1 MRLLDIS
8 YVVAL
13 GFGML
18 AGAPAWTAQADANG
32 LLAMASKPGQQV
44 IARVWHGTTPRA
56 KADEYEQYLAAAI
69 QKFPTI
75 KGNLGYQLMR
85 VEGGPAGDEFVEFQ
99 VISYWE
105 SLDAIKAYAG
115 QDVRRTHDLPRDKDF
130 LVNMEP
136 LVRNYVLRV
145 NAIRP

>member
-1 MRLLDIS
+1 MRFVEFSCLA
-8 YVVAL
+8 VVVL
-13 GFGML
+13 GLL
-18 AGAPAWTAQADANG
+18 AGAQALPAQADAPG
-32 LLAMASKPGQQV
+32 LLAMASRPGQRV

-56 KADEYEQYLAAAI
+56 KADEYERYLADAI

-85 VEGGPAGDEFVEFQ
+85 VDGGPAGDDFVEFQ
-99 VISYWE
+99 VTSYWE

-115 QDVRRTHDLPRDKDF
+115 EDIRRTHDLPRDKDF

-136 LVRNYVLRV
+136 FVRNYELRV
-145 NAIRP
+145 NAVHP